1 MPRGKLWPSLRAGC
15 GKPVA
20 DVGSKSSAR
29 FIHSF
34 SLSSQ
39 AAFTDDM
46 PIFKLL
52 IDKYNVRLSTEST
65 ALYNNNNLLRNKE

>member
-20 DVGSKSSAR
+20 DLGSKSSAR

-46 PIFKLL
+46 TSCKYM
-52 IDKYNVRLSTEST
+52 IDKPNIRLSTESA